1 MYAHTLYYIILGE
14 PLCSTKLAARDE
26 TFRVETESRKYLS
39 RLFHHA
45 FLPCKRQFVELGQVG
60 SLRANVGYTST
71 DIYIY
76 IYDNCT
82 LLLLLSDEKETDAVG
97 ETEVRLNHCFWAAV
111 NFRFRYTM
119 TSAHCTLYPSAYP
132 SPPSIVID
140 VAPRQGIKEIFDG
153 SMNVWIEFVV
163 GINRSILSFVHI

>member
-1 MYAHTLYYIILGE
+1 MAFQRMRILYIVR
-14 PLCSTKLAARDE
+14 SAN
-26 TFRVETESRKYLS
+26 S
-39 RLFHHA
+39 RLYSTLETRARRIDRPFVSRTAEWKRNRENIYHVCTRSS
-45 FLPCKRQFVELGQVG
+45 LCRQFLESGQVD
-60 SLRANVGYTST
+60 SLRVKLLTRRQ
-71 DIYIY
+71 IYIY

-82 LLLLLSDEKETDAVG
+82 LLLLLCDEKETDAVG

-140 VAPRQGIKEIFDG
+140 VAPRQGIKEMFDALLDR
-153 SMNVWIEFVV
+153 IDEF
-163 GINRSILSFVHI
+163 G